1 MAAPTAEERELN
13 SVAQTTDLGLGK
25 IASPEVEGQPPGVLQ
40 PHKGAGTKRWR
51 KPLLLGI
58 AALALIG
65 LVVGGIVWSKRGV
78 VKVQTGK
85 VQRQDLSSI
94 VTASGEVK
102 PVKENLANVNANTFG
117 RVDEI
122 LIKEGD
128 TVKKGQLLLKTESVQ
143 QVAQEEAQA
152 AAVKNAQADIEGM
165 QATVQST
172 AASLK
177 SAQADLQTA
186 QANFQRAKD
195 DYARGQQLLE
205 DNLIARNVYDQRL
218 NDYKVAQANVD
229 AAQARV
235 AQQKANNQQAV
246 FNLDMARARLAQAKA
261 NLIGAQDLR
270 RKTEYYSPLTGIVT
284 SLPVHVGENVV
295 PGIQNTV
302 GSLLYQVSDLAIMTA
317 EVKVDET
324 DIINV
329 KLGQP
334 ADVLID
340 AVPNKTFK
348 AKVTEIGQSAV
359 GRTSGQTSGTSSTT
373 AEEAKDFNVVV
384 TLSDPPPTLRPG
396 LSATAKITT
405 ATRQNAVTIPIQA
418 LTVRMKRELEEPAK
432 GSAAKTQAASAA
444 ADASAASSKEK
455 EKGKEEIQGVFAVRK
470 GEAVFVPLETGI
482 MGTTDVEVVKGL
494 QPNDV
499 IVTGPFSVL
508 RTLKNHTKVTV
519 DNTGL
524 TPGGP
529 AA

>member
-1 MAAPTAEERELN
+1 
-13 SVAQTTDLGLGK
+13 VAHTTDLGLGK
-25 IASPEVEGQPPGVLQ
+25 VGSPLAEGGSPSASQPQ
-40 PHKGAGTKRWR
+40 KSARAKRWK
-51 KPLLLGI
+51 KPVLLSL
-58 AALALIG
+58 AAVVLIG
-65 LVVGGIVWSKRGV
+65 LVVGGIAWSKRGV

-94 VTASGEVK
+94 VTASGEIK

-128 TVKKGQLLLKTESVQ
+128 TVKKGELLLKTESVQ
-143 QVAQEEAQA
+143 QVANEEALA
-152 AAVKNAQADIEGM
+152 AGVNTAQADVEAG
-165 QATVQST
+165 QATVQSS

-177 SAQADLQTA
+177 SAQADLVNA
-186 QANFQRAKD
+186 QATFQRAKD

-205 DNLIARNVYDQRL
+205 DNLIARNVFDQRL
-218 NDYKVAQANVD
+218 SDYKVAQANVD

-235 AQQKANNQQAV
+235 AQQKALNQQATS
-246 FNLDMARARLAQAKA
+246 NLDMARARLAQSKA
-261 NLIGAQDLR
+261 NLIGAHDLTR
-270 RKTEYYSPLTGIVT
+270 RTQYYSPLNGIVT

-295 PGIQNTV
+295 AGIQNAA
-302 GSLLYQVSDLAIMTA
+302 GSLLYQISDMSIMTA

-329 KLGQP
+329 KLAQP
-334 ADVLID
+334 AEVLID

-348 AKVTEIGQSAV
+348 GKVTEIGQSAV
-359 GRTSGQTSGTSSTT
+359 GRTSGQTSGTSTAT

-384 TLSDPPPTLRPG
+384 TLTDPPPTLRPG
-396 LSATAKITT
+396 LSTTAKITT

-418 LTVRMKRELEEPAK
+418 LTVRMKSELEEPAK
-432 GSAAKTQAASAA
+432 GSKGKVQAAPAPT
-444 ADASAASSKEK
+444 ASAASSKEK
-455 EKGKEEIQGVFAVRK
+455 DKAKEEVQGVFAVRN
-470 GEAVFVPLETGI
+470 GQAVFVPVETGI
-482 MGTTDVEVVKGL
+482 MGTTDVEVAKGV
-494 QPNDV
+494 QPDDV

-524 TPGGP
+524 KPGGP
-529 AA
+529 GA

>member
-1 MAAPTAEERELN
+1 MPAPVAGERELN
-13 SVAQTTDLGLGK
+13 SVAQTTNLDLGK
-25 IASPEVEGQPPGVLQ
+25 AASPGVEGGLPQGSRPQGSKV
-40 PHKGAGTKRWR
+40 KRWK
-51 KPLLLGI
+51 KPLLLGV
-58 AALALIG
+58 AAVALVG
-65 LVVGGIVWSKRGV
+65 LVVGGIAWSKRGM

-85 VQRQDLSSI
+85 VQKEDLSAI
-94 VTASGEVK
+94 VTASGEIK
-102 PVKENLANVNANTFG
+102 PPKENLANVNANTFG

-143 QVAQEEAQA
+143 QAAAEDAQA
-152 AAVKNAQADIEGM
+152 AAVKTAEADIEGM
-165 QATVQST
+165 QATVQSS

-177 SAQADLQTA
+177 SAQADLLTA
-186 QANFQRAKD
+186 QANYQRAKD

-205 DNLIARNVYDQRL
+205 DNLIARNVFDQRL
-218 NDYKVAQANVD
+218 NDYKVAQANVE

-235 AQQKANNQQAV
+235 TQQKALNQQAV
-246 FNLDMARARLAQAKA
+246 FNLDSSRARLAQAKA
-261 NLIGAQDLR
+261 NLVGAKDLLR
-270 RKTEYYSPLTGIVT
+270 RTEYYSPLNGIVT

-295 PGIQNTV
+295 AGIQNAA
-302 GSLLYQVSDLAIMTA
+302 GSLLYQISDMSVMTS

-329 KLGQP
+329 KLAQP

-340 AVPNKTFK
+340 AIPNKTFK
-348 AKVTEIGQSAV
+348 GKVTEIGQSAV
-359 GRTSGQTSGTSSTT
+359 GRTSGQTSGTSTTT

-432 GSAAKTQAASAA
+432 GSKGKVQAASTAPA
-444 ADASAASSKEK
+444 SSAASSKEK
-455 EKGKEEIQGVFAVRK
+455 EKEKEEIQGVFAVK
-470 GEAVFVPLETGI
+470 NGEAVFVPVETGI
-482 MGTTDVEVVKGL
+482 MGTTDVEVTKGL

-519 DNTGL
+519 DNSGL
-524 TPGGP
+524 MKPGGP
-529 AA
+529 SA